1 MRRIAAFLN
10 IPIDETRWEVIF
22 DYCSFAWMKQNA
34 TKSVP
39 LGGAFWD
46 AGAQVF
52 INKGV
57 NGRWA
62 ETLTPEE
69 VTEYETRAVD
79 ELGPECA
86 RWLATGEGLA

>member
-1 MRRIAAFLN
+1 MRRIANFLAITIN
-10 IPIDETRWEVIF
+10 EPQWETICQ
-22 DYCSFAWMKQNA
+22 YCSFDWMKQHG

-52 INKGV
+52 INQGV
-57 NGRWA
+57 NGRWTG
-62 ETLTPEE
+62 TLTQDEIAA
-69 VTEYETRAVD
+69 YEARAVD

-86 RWLATGEGLA
+86 RWLATGEGGV

>member
-1 MRRIAAFLN
+1 MLLVHFADLKRDMPGQMRRIAAFLD
-10 IPIDETRWEVIF
+10 IPVDEARWDAILE
-22 DYCSFAWMKQNA
+22 YCSFDWMKRNA

-57 NGRWA
+57 NGRW
-62 ETLTPEE
+62 
-69 VTEYETRAVD
+69 R
-79 ELGPECA
+79 
-86 RWLATGEGLA
+86 RR

>member
-1 MRRIAAFLN
+1 LH
-10 IPIDETRWEVIF
+10 
-22 DYCSFAWMKQNA
+22 A

-62 ETLTPEE
+62 DTLTQED
-69 VTEYETRAVD
+69 VDEYEARAVQ
-79 ELGPECA
+79 ELGPRCA
-86 RWLATGEGLA
+86 QWLATGEGL

>member
-1 MRRIAAFLN
+1 MRFGIVDEATWPRIL
-10 IPIDETRWEVIF
+10 E
-22 DYCSFAWMKQNA
+22 YCSLDWMKQNA

-52 INKGV
+52 INQGT

-62 ETLTPEE
+62 DTLTAGDLD
-69 VTEYETRAVD
+69 EYERRALH
-79 ELGPECA
+79 ELGPDA
-86 RWLATGEGLA
+86 STWLATGGHLRS

>member
-1 MRRIAAFLN
+1 MSDHIKDDVWPKIL
-10 IPIDETRWEVIF
+10 EHCSF
-22 DYCSFAWMKQNA
+22 DYMKTHA

-57 NGRWA
+57 NGRWT
-62 ETLTPEE
+62 EVLPEE
-69 VTEYETRAVD
+69 DRQRYETRALE

-86 RWLATGEGLA
+86 KWLATGELP